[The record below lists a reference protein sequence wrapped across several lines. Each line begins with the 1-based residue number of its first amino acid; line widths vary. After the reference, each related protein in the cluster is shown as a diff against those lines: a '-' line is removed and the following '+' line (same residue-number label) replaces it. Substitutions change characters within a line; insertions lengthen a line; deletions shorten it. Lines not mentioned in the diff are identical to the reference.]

1 MGERASAVEIMVINR
16 SFWHNKRVLVT
27 GHTGFKGSWLAL
39 WLVELGAKVFGYALE
54 PDTNPSLFQQLGLER
69 DIDHLIADIRDSAA
83 VASRVASVRPDVVF
97 HLAAQPLVRRS
108 YADPLLTWQ
117 TNVMGTVHL
126 LEALRR
132 LDEPCAVVVVTTDK
146 VYENRETC
154 QAFSETD
161 RLGGHDPYSSSKA
174 ACELAVDS
182 WRKSFFPANS
192 PVRIATARAGN
203 VIGGGDWAEDRI
215 VPDLVRALAAGR
227 PVIVRNPNSV
237 RPWQHVLDPL
247 SGYMRLAELLC
258 TSEELQYQSAF
269 NFGPDASGARAVRDL
284 VELAFAAWPGSLE
297 LAANGPTPHE
307 AQVLTLANTKAQALL
322 GWTPTWSFDTAVH
335 TTVAWYREAYDGN
348 DVRCLANDEVNNFM
362 KTKAASWPS
371 FDSAAVTLD

>member
-1 MGERASAVEIMVINR
+1 MGERASTVEIMVKDR
-16 SFWHNKRVLVT
+16 SFWRNKRVLVT

-54 PDTNPSLFQQLGLER
+54 PDTNPSLFQQLSLER
-69 DIDHLIADIRDSAA
+69 DIDHLIADIRDPAA

-97 HLAAQPLVRRS
+97 HMAAQPLVRRS

-132 LDEPCAVVVVTTDK
+132 LHEPCAVVVVTTDK

-154 QAFSETD
+154 EAFSETD

-182 WRKSFFPANS
+182 WRKSFFPANC

-215 VPDLVRALAAGR
+215 VPDLVRALAAGQ
-227 PVIVRNPNSV
+227 PVVVRNPNAV

-247 SGYMRLAELLC
+247 SGYMRLAERLL
-258 TSEELQYQSAF
+258 TSADASYRTAF
-269 NFGPDASGARAVRDL
+269 NFGPDASGTRSVRDL
-284 VELAFAAWPGSLE
+284 VELAFTAWPGSFE
-297 LAANGPTPHE
+297 LAAIGPAPHE
-307 AQVLTLANTKAQALL
+307 AQLLTLANTKAGRSL
-322 GWTPTWSFDTAVH
+322 GWTPTWLF
-335 TTVAWYREAYDGN
+335 REAVFATVGWYQASHQGAAARN
-348 DVRCLANDEVNNFM
+348 LVLADI
-362 KTKAASWPS
+362 AS
-371 FDSAAVTLD
+371 FTSAAR

>member
-54 PDTNPSLFQQLGLER
+54 PDTNPSLFRQLGLER
-69 DIDHLIADIRDSAA
+69 DIDHLIADIRDPAA

-97 HLAAQPLVRRS
+97 HMAAQPLVRRS

-117 TNVMGTVHL
+117 TNVMGTVYL
-126 LEALRR
+126 LEALRQ

-182 WRKSFFPANS
+182 WRKSFFPANA

-215 VPDLVRALAAGR
+215 VPDAMRAWLAGR
-227 PVIVRNPNSV
+227 QLVVRRPDAV
-237 RPWQHVLDPL
+237 RPWQHVLEAVGGYL
-247 SGYMRLAELLC
+247 SLAEGLTVDPSLA
-258 TSEELQYQSAF
+258 SAF
-269 NFGPDASGARAVRDL
+269 NFGPLQEAAVSVRRVVQFARDALGHGDTRFEAATDGPHESHWLALDASKSARMLGCLPRFDLESSVIHTVNWYCRQSRGEHAAALCRADISAWEAV
-284 VELAFAAWPGSLE
+284 A
-297 LAANGPTPHE
+297 
-307 AQVLTLANTKAQALL
+307 
-322 GWTPTWSFDTAVH
+322 
-335 TTVAWYREAYDGN
+335 
-348 DVRCLANDEVNNFM
+348 
-362 KTKAASWPS
+362 
-371 FDSAAVTLD
+371 